1 MKLAMDKKK
10 IFLVSLGH
18 LSCDISGGAVPASLP
33 YLRSIYGFDYQAA
46 GGLVLAYSCL
56 SSLIQP
62 LLGLLS
68 DRLRKP
74 WFIPLGILLAGLG
87 VAMMGFMSNYWAIFT
102 AIAISGIGSAFF
114 HPEGAKFANKVA
126 GHNKGV
132 ALSLFS
138 IGGNSGFILGP
149 IFIAFFVGHFG
160 MHGTAIF
167 GIIALLMAAIMIRQI
182 AGLKPAGQVHVPHAE
197 AARDAAELAEDPA
210 GAEAEELD
218 EGEDGQNAKNNW
230 PQFLRLMG
238 VIITRSVV
246 FAGCNA
252 FIPLYFVN
260 VFAQSNTMGAMALV
274 VFGICGVVLN
284 MLGGF
289 MSDRFGCVPVIRLAF
304 SSMPLAVLAF
314 GLAPNIGMAYCV
326 LPFLAFVI
334 YAPFSSQVVLGQKL
348 LARNIGFAS
357 GVTLGLSTTLGGIAQ
372 PALGFIADTFGLQ
385 AIFFCLAGI
394 SLVGCVFS
402 WILARE

>member
-1 MKLAMDKKK
+1 MDKKK

-18 LSCDISGGAVPASLP
+18 LSCDINGGAVPASLP

-68 DRLRKP
+68 DRLQKP
-74 WFIPLGILLAGLG
+74 WFIPLGIVLAGLG
-87 VAMMGFMSNYWAIFT
+87 VTMMGFMSNYWAIFA

-167 GIIALLMAAIMIRQI
+167 AIIALLMAAIMIRQI
-182 AGLKPAGQVHVPHAE
+182 AGLKPAAHVHAPHDE
-197 AARDAAELAEDPA
+197 AARHAAELAEDPT

-218 EGEDGQNAKNNW
+218 EDEDAQNAKNNW

-252 FIPLYFVN
+252 FIPLYFVS

-274 VFGICGVVLN
+274 VFGICGVGLN

-304 SSMPLAVLAF
+304 SIMPIAVLAF
-314 GLAPNIGMAYCV
+314 GLAPNITMAYCV

-357 GVTLGLSTTLGGIAQ
+357 GVTLGLATTLGGIAQ
-372 PALGFIADTFGLQ
+372 PALGFIADTFGLH
-385 AIFFCLAGI
+385 AIFFCLAGF
-394 SLVGCVFS
+394 SLIGCAFS
-402 WILARE
+402 WILARKQA

>member
-1 MKLAMDKKK
+1 MDKKK

-18 LSCDISGGAVPASLP
+18 LSCDINGGAVPASLP

-68 DRLRKP
+68 DRLQKP
-74 WFIPLGILLAGLG
+74 WFIPLGIVLAGLG
-87 VAMMGFMSNYWAIFT
+87 VTMMGFMSNYWAIFA

-149 IFIAFFVGHFG
+149 ILIAFFVGHFG

-167 GIIALLMAAIMIRQI
+167 AIIALLTAAIMIRQI
-182 AGLKPAGQVHVPHAE
+182 AGLAGKAHVPHAE
-197 AARDAAELAEDPA
+197 AGRSASGLAEDPA

-218 EGEDGQNAKNNW
+218 EEDSQNAKNNW

-260 VFAQSNTMGAMALV
+260 VFAQSTTMGAMALV
-274 VFGICGVVLN
+274 VFGICGVGLN

-289 MSDRFGCVPVIRLAF
+289 MADRLGCVPVIRLAF
-304 SSMPLAVLAF
+304 SIMPIAVLAF
-314 GLAPNIGMAYCV
+314 GLAPNITMAYCV

-357 GVTLGLSTTLGGIAQ
+357 GVTLGLATTLGGIAQ
-372 PALGFIADTFGLQ
+372 PALGFIADTFGLH
-385 AIFFCLAGI
+385 AIFFCLAGF
-394 SLVGCVFS
+394 SLTGCAFS
-402 WILARE
+402 WILARKQA

>member
-1 MKLAMDKKK
+1 MDKKK

-18 LSCDISGGAVPASLP
+18 LSCDINGGAVPASLP

-68 DRLRKP
+68 DRLQKP
-74 WFIPLGILLAGLG
+74 WFIPLGIVLAGLG
-87 VAMMGFMSNYWAIFT
+87 VTMMGFMSNYWAIFA

-167 GIIALLMAAIMIRQI
+167 AIIALLMAAIMIRQI
-182 AGLKPAGQVHVPHAE
+182 AGLKPAAHVHAPHDE
-197 AARDAAELAEDPA
+197 AARHAAELAEDPA

-218 EGEDGQNAKNNW
+218 EYEDVQNAKNNW

-252 FIPLYFVN
+252 FIPLYFVS

-274 VFGICGVVLN
+274 VFGICGVGLN

-304 SSMPLAVLAF
+304 SIMPIAVLAF
-314 GLAPNIGMAYCV
+314 GLAPNITMAYCV

-357 GVTLGLSTTLGGIAQ
+357 GVTLGLATTLGGIAQ
-372 PALGFIADTFGLQ
+372 PALGFIADTFGLH
-385 AIFFCLAGI
+385 AIFFCLAGF
-394 SLVGCVFS
+394 SLIGCAFS
-402 WILARE
+402 WILARK

>member
-1 MKLAMDKKK
+1 MDKKK

-18 LSCDISGGAVPASLP
+18 LSCDINGGAVPASLP

-68 DRLRKP
+68 DRLQKP
-74 WFIPLGILLAGLG
+74 WFIPLGIVLAGLG
-87 VAMMGFMSNYWAIFT
+87 VTMMGFMSNYWAIFA

-167 GIIALLMAAIMIRQI
+167 AIIALLMAAIMIRQI
-182 AGLKPAGQVHVPHAE
+182 AGLKPAAHVHAPHDE
-197 AARDAAELAEDPA
+197 AARHAAELAEDPT

-218 EGEDGQNAKNNW
+218 EDEDAQNAKNNW

-252 FIPLYFVN
+252 FIPLYFVS

-274 VFGICGVVLN
+274 VFGICGVGLN

-304 SSMPLAVLAF
+304 SIMPIAVLAF
-314 GLAPNIGMAYCV
+314 GLAPNITMAYCV

-357 GVTLGLSTTLGGIAQ
+357 GVTLGLATTLGGIAQ
-372 PALGFIADTFGLQ
+372 PALGFIADTFGLH
-385 AIFFCLAGI
+385 AIFFCLAGF
-394 SLVGCVFS
+394 SLIGCAFS
-402 WILARE
+402 WILTRK

>member
-1 MKLAMDKKK
+1 MDKKK

-18 LSCDISGGAVPASLP
+18 LSCDINGGAVPASLP

-68 DRLRKP
+68 DRLQKP
-74 WFIPLGILLAGLG
+74 WFIPLGIVLAGLG
-87 VAMMGFMSNYWAIFT
+87 VTMMGFMSNYWAIFA

-149 IFIAFFVGHFG
+149 ILIAFFVGHFG

-167 GIIALLMAAIMIRQI
+167 AIIALLTAAIMIRQI
-182 AGLKPAGQVHVPHAE
+182 AGLKPAGKAHVPHAE
-197 AARDAAELAEDPA
+197 AGRSASGLAEDPA

-218 EGEDGQNAKNNW
+218 EEDSQNAKNNW

-274 VFGICGVVLN
+274 VFGICGVGLN

-289 MSDRFGCVPVIRLAF
+289 MADRLGCVPVIRLAF
-304 SSMPLAVLAF
+304 SIMPIAVLAF
-314 GLAPNIGMAYCV
+314 GLAPNITMAYCV

-357 GVTLGLSTTLGGIAQ
+357 GVTLGLATTLGGIAQ
-372 PALGFIADTFGLQ
+372 PALGFIADTFGLH
-385 AIFFCLAGI
+385 AIFFCLAGF
-394 SLVGCVFS
+394 SLTGCSFS
-402 WILARE
+402 WILARKQA